1 MSLAPTDLPATDV
14 PTAPP
19 TSAAGRWN
27 LAALFVSQSLATGA
41 TTASTAFAS
50 LVMSAL
56 GREALSG
63 LPSTLV
69 TLGAATSAGM
79 FGLIMLRSRRRGLVL
94 AYLLGVVGA
103 LVGFWGAWQAHWLVF
118 LLGAALV
125 GMSQGGYQQAR
136 YAAAESVAPARRGLV
151 LGAMMFASVLGSALT
166 TALSGPLANA
176 ASGLQTSAEV
186 IGWGVAALFLLLG
199 AGLTSLWR
207 PALAQAVS
215 QQAGSQA
222 AGAVAKVP
230 LSHPQ
235 VWPAALA
242 VAVSQ
247 GLMVTLM
254 SLTPLRAH
262 HMGLEH
268 PAIAGL
274 VTIHI
279 AGMFGFGWLTG
290 PLIDRLGVRFGY
302 VGGAALLLAAA
313 ISAPSGRLWLA
324 PSMFLLGLGWNLG
337 FLAGSKALVAYRG
350 AQGQVDALAYLSAGF
365 GTFFGGMILS
375 HYGFDP
381 LAWGCAALSLLLLLS
396 AWQGGAERR
405 VAVD

>member
-1 MSLAPTDLPATDV
+1 MSASTPRPST
-14 PTAPP
+14 
-19 TSAAGRWN
+19 GRFN
-27 LAALFVSQSLATGA
+27 LAALFLAQSLATGA
-41 TTASTAFAS
+41 TTASTALAS
-50 LVMSAL
+50 LVISAL

-69 TLGAATSAGM
+69 TLGAAVSAGG
-79 FGLIMLRSRRRGLVL
+79 FGLLMLRGRRQGLVL
-94 AYLLGVVGA
+94 AYLLGVAGA
-103 LVGFWGAWQAHWLVF
+103 LTGFWGAWQHHLPVF

-125 GMSQGGYQQAR
+125 GMSQGGFQQAR
-136 YAAAESVAPARRGLV
+136 YAAAESVPPAKRGLV
-151 LGAMMFASVLGSALT
+151 LGAMMFSSVLGSALST
-166 TALSGPLANA
+166 LLSGPLAQFA
-176 ASGLQTSAEV
+176 ARLGTSAEV
-186 IGWGVAALFLLLG
+186 VGWLLAALFLLLG

-207 PALAQAVS
+207 APAVV
-215 QQAGSQA
+215 
-222 AGAVAKVP
+222 AGASAGPAARTP

-262 HMGLEH
+262 HMGMSH

-274 VTIHI
+274 ITVHV

-290 PLIDRLGVRFGY
+290 PLIDRFGVRLGY

-313 ISAPSGRLWLA
+313 LSAPSGQLWLA

-337 FLAGSKALVAYRG
+337 FLSGSKALTAHRG
-350 AQGQVDALAYLSAGF
+350 VQGRVDALAYLSAAAGTFIGGLVISRFGF
-365 GTFFGGMILS
+365 G
-375 HYGFDP
+375 P
-381 LAWGCAALSLLLLLS
+381 LAQGCAAISLLVLIS
-396 AWQGGAERR
+396 AWQSGAK
-405 VAVD
+405 VPGAQPAAAD

>member
-1 MSLAPTDLPATDV
+1 MTAPTPAR
-14 PTAPP
+14 AP
-19 TSAAGRWN
+19 GRFN
-27 LAALFVSQSLATGA
+27 LAALFLSQSLATGA
-41 TTASTAFAS
+41 TTASTVLAS

-56 GREALSG
+56 GREALAG

-69 TLGAATSAGM
+69 TLGAAASAGL
-79 FGLIMLRSRRRGLVL
+79 FGLLMLRDRRQGLVL

-103 LVGFWGAWQAHWLVF
+103 VIGFVGAWQGHILIF

-125 GMSQGGYQQAR
+125 GMSQGGYQQSR
-136 YAAAESVAPARRGLV
+136 YAAAESVAPSKRGLV
-151 LGAMMFASVLGSALT
+151 LGLIMFASVIGSALS
-166 TALSGPLANA
+166 TALSTPLSSFARTL
-176 ASGLQTSAEV
+176 STSAEV
-186 IGWGVAALFLLLG
+186 VGWLLAALFLLLG

-207 PALAQAVS
+207 PPAQT
-215 QQAGSQA
+215 QASK
-222 AGAVAKVP
+222 AVAAEKVP

-242 VAVSQ
+242 IAVSQ

-262 HMGLEH
+262 HMGMEH

-274 VTIHI
+274 VTLHI

-302 VGGAALLLAAA
+302 LAGGALLLAAA
-313 ISAPSGRLWLA
+313 LSAPAGRLWLA

-337 FLAGSKALVAYRG
+337 FLAGSKALSNFRG
-350 AQGQVDALAYLSAGF
+350 AQGKVDALAYLTAAC
-365 GTFFGGMILS
+365 GTFFGGLVLGNFGFELLS
-375 HYGFDP
+375 Q
-381 LAWGCAALSLLLLLS
+381 LCAVLSVLMLISAWRGGQRRSGAVALS
-396 AWQGGAERR
+396 AA
-405 VAVD
+405 D

>member
-1 MSLAPTDLPATDV
+1 MTAAP
-14 PTAPP
+14 
-19 TSAAGRWN
+19 SRFN
-27 LAALFVSQSLATGA
+27 LAALFLSQSLATGA
-41 TTASTAFAS
+41 TTASTVLAS

-56 GREALSG
+56 GREALAG

-69 TLGAATSAGM
+69 TLGAAASAGL
-79 FGLIMLRSRRRGLVL
+79 FGILMLKNRRQGLVL

-103 LVGFWGAWQAHWLVF
+103 LVGFWGAWRGQIPVF
-118 LLGAALV
+118 LLGAAML

-136 YAAAESVAPARRGLV
+136 YAAAESVAPSKRGLII
-151 LGAMMFASVLGSALT
+151 GALMFASVLGSAFS
-166 TALSGPLANA
+166 TALSGPLSRF
-176 ASGLQTSAEV
+176 ASGLNTSAEV
-186 IGWGVAALFLLLG
+186 VGWLLAALFLLLG

-207 PALAQAVS
+207 PPVAVNVTAQA
-215 QQAGSQA
+215 AEA
-222 AGAVAKVP
+222 ARVP

-262 HMGLEH
+262 HMGMEH
-268 PAIAGL
+268 VAIAGL
-274 VTIHI
+274 VTLHV

-302 VGGAALLLAAA
+302 VGGAALLLLAAL
-313 ISAPSGRLWLA
+313 SAPAGQLWLA

-337 FLAGSKALVAYRG
+337 FLAGSKALTAYRG
-350 AQGQVDALAYLSAGF
+350 AQGKVDAVAYLSAGV
-365 GTFFGGMILS
+365 GTFFGGLALGR
-375 HYGFDP
+375 YGFEP
-381 LAWGCAALSLLLLLS
+381 LAYACAALSLLLLLS
-396 AWQGGAERR
+396 AWRGGAVRR
-405 VAVD
+405 VAAVAAD

>member
-1 MSLAPTDLPATDV
+1 MSLAPTELPAAD
-14 PTAPP
+14 PSEARPL
-19 TSAAGRWN
+19 TSARWN

-41 TTASTAFAS
+41 TTASTVLAS

-69 TLGAATSAGM
+69 TLGAAASAGL
-79 FGLIMLRSRRRGLVL
+79 FGLLMLRSRRRGLVL

-103 LVGFWGAWQAHWLVF
+103 LVGFWGAWQSQWLVF

-136 YAAAESVAPARRGLV
+136 YAAAESVAPAQRGLV

-176 ASGLQTSAEV
+176 ATGLHTSAEV
-186 IGWGVAALFLLLG
+186 IGWGLAAVFLLLG

-207 PALAQAVS
+207 PVVAQAQALAEV
-215 QQAGSQA
+215 
-222 AGAVAKVP
+222 VKVP
-230 LSHPQ
+230 LSHPE

-262 HMGLEH
+262 HMGMEH

-302 VGGAALLLAAA
+302 VGGAVLLLAAA

-337 FLAGSKALVAYRG
+337 FLAGSKALTAHRG
-350 AQGQVDALAYLSAGF
+350 AQGKVDALAYLSAGF
-365 GTFFGGMILS
+365 GTFFGGLVLS
-375 HYGFDP
+375 RFGFDP
-381 LAWGCAALSLLLLLS
+381 LAWGCAVLSLLLLVS
-396 AWQGGAERR
+396 AWRGGAVRR
-405 VAVD
+405 VAVAAD